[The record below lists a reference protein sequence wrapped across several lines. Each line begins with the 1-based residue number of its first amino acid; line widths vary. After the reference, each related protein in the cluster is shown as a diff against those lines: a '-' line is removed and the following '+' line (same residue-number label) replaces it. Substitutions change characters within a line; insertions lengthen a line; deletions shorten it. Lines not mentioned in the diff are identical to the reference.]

1 MPTPQFWSLETFS
14 YLLKSD
20 KRAAY
25 KYREITLG
33 EAMPAEF
40 QDKPE
45 EKPEEKTEE
54 KRKPGRLKPNA

>member
-20 KRAAY
+20 KKAAY

-33 EAMPAEF
+33 EPI
-40 QDKPE
+40 PE
-45 EKPEEKTEE
+45 EYRDASAEVSSEPER
-54 KRKPGRLKPNA
+54 RKPGRPKSNA